1 MPTDDST
8 STPPRGADVPSTF
21 RGYMRSFGPGLIV
34 VMTWLGAGD
43 IVEMS
48 VAGGQFGYSLMWVL
62 VLALGMRF
70 LFVSLIVKYQ
80 LCNPHGEGVLDG
92 LGRLHRL
99 YPPALTIAAIVMGHV
114 YTSYMTVGI
123 GEACANL
130 FGRGPVWAWA
140 MFWNGVA
147 LAIVFR
153 PVYGRVE
160 WVFKVLLGLL
170 SVSFVGTALWVGPNP
185 AGILKGT
192 LAFALPEES
201 GAFSSLLV
209 VTGILGAVG
218 GSLMNLVYPYFLED
232 KGWCEP
238 RHRRVQTY
246 DFLLAM
252 VVMVVLNLAIWTLG
266 AELLY
271 GKGVALTEMTMD
283 DLPRLLS
290 EVLGRGG
297 RALFYLG
304 IFAAV
309 FTSLIGHALGLARM
323 ASHGLLRWRA
333 GTGPLASDY
342 RTHPVY
348 RVVVVWC
355 LVSPLIWTAP
365 GMPGFVKLTLIAN
378 SAQVI
383 LIPLLATGLW
393 WITASSRFI
402 GPKFRNRWWE
412 NAVMAIFFLLGLW
425 AATQSILTLVRPAV
439 AWAIERFVS

>member
-1 MPTDDST
+1 MPTAEPT
-8 STPPRGADVPSTF
+8 SSPPRGADVPSTF
-21 RGYMRSFGPGLIV
+21 FGYLRSFGPGLIV

-43 IVEMS
+43 IVESS
-48 VAGGQFGYSLMWVL
+48 VAGGNYGYSLMWVV
-62 VLALGMRF
+62 VLAVIMRF
-70 LFVSLIVKYQ
+70 LFVSLIAKYQ

-92 LGRLHRL
+92 LGRLHPW
-99 YPPALTIAAIVMGHV
+99 YPPVLAVAAIVMGHV
-114 YTSYMTVGI
+114 YGSYMTVGI

-140 MFWNGVA
+140 ALWNGVA

-153 PVYGRVE
+153 PVYRRIE
-160 WVFKVLLGLL
+160 WIFMLLLGLL
-170 SVSFVGTALWVGPNP
+170 SVSFIGTALWVGPSP
-185 AGILKGT
+185 SGIMRGVLT
-192 LAFALPEES
+192 FALPEQS
-201 GAFSSLLV
+201 GPFSSLLV
-209 VTGILGAVG
+209 AVGMLGAIG
-218 GSLMNLVYPYFLED
+218 GSLMNLVYPYFLEE

-252 VVMVVLNLAIWTLG
+252 VVMIVLNLAIWTLG

-271 GKGVALTEMTMD
+271 AKGLTITEMD

-290 EVLGRGG
+290 QVLGHGG
-297 RALFYLG
+297 RALFYVG

-333 GTGPLASDY
+333 GTGPLAGDY
-342 RTHPVY
+342 RTHPCY

-365 GMPGFVKLTLIAN
+365 GMPDFVTLTLIAN
-378 SAQVI
+378 SAQVV
-383 LIPLLATGLW
+383 LIPLIATGLW

-402 GPKFRNRWWE
+402 GPEFRNRWWE
-412 NAVMAIFFLLGLW
+412 NAVMAVLF
-425 AATQSILTLVRPAV
+425 ILAFWGANGAIRSVVGALVV
-439 AWAIERFVS
+439 WLNER